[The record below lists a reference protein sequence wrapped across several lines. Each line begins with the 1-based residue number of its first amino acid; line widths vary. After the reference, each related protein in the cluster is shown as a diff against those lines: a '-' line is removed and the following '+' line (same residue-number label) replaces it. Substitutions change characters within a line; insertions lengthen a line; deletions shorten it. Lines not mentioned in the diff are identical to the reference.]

1 MNLIRNI
8 NEVPVSVILI
18 ERGRFG
24 RQTARTAH
32 DRSSFPL
39 ALVGLA
45 RVRRVGQVEIHIVDY
60 DKIQKSVSVEIE
72 ERTTCTPARFWRKQP
87 PLLSFI
93 LEGAI
98 AKISIENI
106 LSPLGDEQVRISMI
120 VYVSNTDSLPPSGG
134 LDSRLVGDVFEF
146 QPAQIVI
153 KKMLRLDGVGPEH
166 PCVDQK
172 NVGQAVVI
180 EIEDRDAV
188 AGGFDNVPL

>member
-32 DRSSFPL
+32 DRSCFPL

-72 ERTTCTPARFWRKQP
+72 ERATCTPARFWRKQP
-87 PLLSFI
+87 PLLGLV
-93 LEGAI
+93 LERAI
-98 AKISIENI
+98 AEISIENV
-106 LSPLGDEQVRISMI
+106 LSPLGNEQVRISMI
-120 VYVSNTDSLPPSGG
+120 VYVSDTDPLSPSGG
-134 LDSRLVGDVFEF
+134 LDSRLVGNVVEF
-146 QPAQIVI
+146 QSAQIVI
-153 KKMLRLDGVGPEH
+153 KEMLRLDGACPEC
-166 PCVDQK
+166 P
-172 NVGQAVVI
+172 
-180 EIEDRDAV
+180 
-188 AGGFDNVPL
+188 